1 MKTPRVQDNRWRAVS
16 MSKLLPVTVR
26 LPEMARTLLRCSFL
40 AGLLLC
46 SGVAVAL
53 DFRSVADAAAI
64 LYDAPSTKAQKLFV
78 LSRDYP
84 VEVVVKLEGWTK
96 VRDDTG
102 EFAWIENH
110 QLSERRTVLVKSSG
124 AEARHSAS
132 DAAALAFT
140 AEKGV
145 VLELLQVT
153 AGWVKARHPDGAVG
167 FIKVSQLWGV

>member
-1 MKTPRVQDNRWRAVS
+1 MVP
-16 MSKLLPVTVR
+16 
-26 LPEMARTLLRCSFL
+26 TLLRCGLL
-40 AGLLLC
+40 AELLLC

-53 DFRSVADAAAI
+53 EFRSVADAAAI

-84 VEVVVKLEGWTK
+84 VEVVVKVEGWTK

-102 EFAWIENH
+102 EFAWIENR
-110 QLSERRTVLVKSSG
+110 QLSERRTVLVKSSS
-124 AEARHSAS
+124 AEARQSAS

-145 VLELLQVT
+145 VLAVLQLT
-153 AGWVKARHPDGAVG
+153 AGWVKVRHPDGAVG